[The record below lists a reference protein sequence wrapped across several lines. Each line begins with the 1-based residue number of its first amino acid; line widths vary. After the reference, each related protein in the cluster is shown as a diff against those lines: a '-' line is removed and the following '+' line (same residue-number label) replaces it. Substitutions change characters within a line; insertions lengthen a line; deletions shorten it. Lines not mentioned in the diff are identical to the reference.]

1 MGWGQAAHTGGMG
14 ASRARHGR
22 VHLSVGSYPDGAS
35 PYGVLDMA
43 GNIAELVMDWMDP
56 IYGASAVPTRHDPA
70 LGIVSAY
77 LNNRFPDQT
86 LDG

>member
-1 MGWGQAAHTGGMG
+1 MGE
-14 ASRARHGR
+14 SRARHGR
-22 VHLSVGSYPDGAS
+22 VHLSVSRYPDGAS

-56 IYGASAVPTRHDPA
+56 TYRASTVPTRHDPA

-77 LNNRFPDQT
+77 LYNLFPDQT
-86 LDG
+86 LGG